1 MKHLYKILALILSL
15 AMLFAVTAMAAEPEV
30 ETCEDGCVHDHEDA
44 AAPAALE
51 WECSSH
57 NIRMYS
63 EIRITDVTS
72 THHYYR
78 NVAIEE
84 CTNSGCSYRMEYP
97 GATVYS
103 GVHDGP
109 VCSVCFHVS
118 SRRKA
123 EP

>member
-15 AMLFAVTAMAAEPEV
+15 AMLLTITAMAAEPEV

-63 EIRITDVTS
+63 ETRILSVTS
-72 THHYYR
+72 THHTVQY
-78 NVAIEE
+78 VAVEE
-84 CTNSGCSYRMEYP
+84 CTNSGCSYKMEYP
-97 GATVYS
+97 RSSVTEEHTA
-103 GVHDGP
+103 GP
-109 VCSVCFHVS
+109 ICTVCFHAS